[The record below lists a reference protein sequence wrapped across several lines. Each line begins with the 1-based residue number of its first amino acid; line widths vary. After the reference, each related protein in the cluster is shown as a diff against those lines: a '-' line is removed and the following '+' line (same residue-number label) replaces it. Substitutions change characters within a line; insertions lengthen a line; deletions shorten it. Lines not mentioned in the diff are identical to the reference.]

1 MPTSPLSH
9 RARLFPVNPTRTAS
23 STCVRRRR
31 RRIARSS
38 CPVMLRR
45 TIQSGGWIDKTIF
58 HEGEQIAPAH
68 ADALPADLGAR
79 EPARHAGEPARL
91 AGADPELGPDLL
103 EREVV
108 LELGLALAEQDGH
121 E

>member
-9 RARLFPVNPTRTAS
+9 RARLFPVTPTRAAS

-38 CPVMLRR
+38 CPVMLRW
-45 TIQSGGWIDKTIF
+45 TIQRGGWMDKMIF

-68 ADALPADLGAR
+68 ADALPADLGPR

-91 AGADPELGPDLL
+91 AGTDPELGPDLL
-103 EREVV
+103 ERKEA
-108 LELGLALAEQDGH
+108 LSLDGRREGRGL
-121 E
+121 